1 MTRFGTILV
10 ATDGSDDSDAAVE
23 AALDLAHDTSGRLLV
38 LSVVPEASGD
48 GAEEG
53 DGSDPDAE
61 PPARDEDEEVI
72 EANDLTN
79 DVVDHAV
86 EWGLEATPLVWEGEP
101 ADAILAAAESH
112 GADVIVIGSSGKLKF
127 ENGGWVDNIPDMG
140 ELRLKVRGINNTDFR
155 KMAAKLHEAEP
166 RQFKVGGKMDPGRQ
180 DAITAKCLLH
190 TVLLDWD
197 GVLDDKGAPVPYSI
211 DMARDLLTK
220 PEFRRFREAVA
231 WAANV
236 VADDIAADTE
246 EAGKNS
252 PPPSSGN

>member
-48 GAEEG
+48 AAEDG
-53 DGSDPDAE
+53 DRRDADAE

-101 ADAILAAAESH
+101 ADAILAAAESE
-112 GADVIVIGSSGKLKF
+112 GADVIVIGSSGKS
-127 ENGGWVDNIPDMG
+127 G
-140 ELRLKVRGINNTDFR
+140 
-155 KMAAKLHEAEP
+155 
-166 RQFKVGGKMDPGRQ
+166 VGR
-180 DAITAKCLLH
+180 ILLGS
-190 TVLLDWD
+190 VS
-197 GVLDDKGAPVPYSI
+197 DDVIRRSPVPV
-211 DMARDLLTK
+211 MVVRAPRERD
-220 PEFRRFREAVA
+220 
-231 WAANV
+231 
-236 VADDIAADTE
+236 D
-246 EAGKNS
+246 
-252 PPPSSGN
+252 